1 MGECIHC
8 GQETIKDEKFCCVG
22 CKSAHYIINKLNL
35 KDYYKYCR
43 EIYNTSP
50 PKASEYKNEINFI
63 DEVITNNHGSH
74 TINLLVDGISCGSC
88 VWLIENSLKSL
99 NKIISAKLSVSTN
112 RLEVIWKGSKKYI
125 NKIINLLVNLGYQ
138 ISPYDIK
145 LLNDQEKQ
153 SEKELL
159 KAITISG
166 FATAQI
172 MAFAFA
178 VWIGNYTYSMGEY
191 LRYIF
196 HLVSGIIGVPSII
209 YASRIFIISSYKT
222 LKAHKTNIDIPISIS
237 IIATLLISIQET
249 IRMSDYVYYDAAASL
264 TFLLLVG
271 RYLDLK
277 AKNKA
282 KEGIRKIMFQ
292 QPSIANVIKPDG
304 TISIAAK
311 SVKPND
317 IILVKAGEKFPVD
330 GVIIDGESEV
340 DNSIISGESNPITV
354 SKHSFIYAGTIN
366 LNNTLKVQAKNTG
379 KHTTLSEIIRLVEVI
394 EKNKSKFVKLADKL
408 AQYFTPI
415 ILFLSLITFT
425 IWFKTGVMNATL
437 NAVTLLII
445 TCPCA
450 VGLAVP
456 MVQIIAFSK
465 LIKEGIFIK
474 KSDFL
479 ERLKQIDTIVFD
491 KTGTL
496 TYGKP
501 ILLNFEDLYDEDK
514 LFIASIA
521 SKSGHILCNAINK
534 YYNSQSLLDL
544 KVLETKGRGLYAKY
558 KNDEFW
564 LGNKSWCKVVSEK
577 SKDDYLEVW
586 FRKNNEAPKRLI
598 FKDELRTESKQVMQH
613 LKKDYDLHILSGDK
627 IYNVEKTAKQLNIK
641 NYYGE
646 KSYKEKYEFIKKLSK
661 NGKKVLMIGDGLN
674 DSIALKSAFASLS
687 PKNSIEIAKY
697 VSDSIYNGN
706 LINILTIIQASKTS
720 VKLIKQNFS
729 MSIIYNCMAIPLAI
743 MGKVNPI
750 FAAIFMSISSI
761 TVIFNSL
768 RFKVRKKYI
777 NPGLPRALC
786 ALAMTI

>member
-1 MGECIHC
+1 MGKCIHC
-8 GQETIKDEKFCCVG
+8 GQETINDEKFCCIG
-22 CKSAHYIINKLNL
+22 CKSANYLINKLNL
-35 KDYYKYCR
+35 KEYYKYCR
-43 EIYNTSP
+43 EIYNTYP
-50 PKASEYKNEINFI
+50 PKASEYENKINFT
-63 DEVITNNHGSH
+63 DEIITNKQGTY
-74 TINLLVDGISCGSC
+74 TINLLVDGITCGSC

-112 RLEVIWKGSKKYI
+112 RLEIIWKGSKKYI

-138 ISPYDIK
+138 ISPYDVK
-145 LLNDQEKQ
+145 LLNDQEKHN
-153 SEKELL
+153 EKELL
-159 KAITISG
+159 KAITVSG

-172 MAFAFA
+172 MALAFA
-178 VWIGNYTYSMGEY
+178 VWIGNYSNSMGEY
-191 LRYIF
+191 LRYIL
-196 HLVSGIIGVPSII
+196 HLASGIIGVPSII
-209 YASRIFIISSYKT
+209 YASKIFIISSYKA
-222 LKAHKTNIDIPISIS
+222 LKVRKTNIDVPISIS

-292 QPSIANVIKPDG
+292 QPSIANVIKPEG
-304 TISIAAK
+304 IISIAAK

-317 IILVKAGEKFPVD
+317 IIVVKAGEKFPVD
-330 GVIIDGESEV
+330 GIVIDGESEV
-340 DNSIISGESNPITV
+340 DNSIISGESNPISV
-354 SKHSFIYAGTIN
+354 NNSNFIYAGAIN
-366 LNNTLKVQAKNTG
+366 LNNTLKIKSKSTG
-379 KHTTLSEIIRLVEVI
+379 EHTTLSEIIRLVEVI

-415 ILFLSLITFT
+415 ILAISLITFI
-425 IWFKTGVMNATL
+425 IWLKTGVMNATL

-465 LIKEGIFIK
+465 LIREGIFIK

-479 ERLKQIDTIVFD
+479 ERIKQVNTIVFD

-496 TYGKP
+496 TCGNP
-501 ILLNFEDLYDEDK
+501 ILLNFDELYDEDK
-514 LFIASIA
+514 LLIASIA
-521 SKSGHILCNAINK
+521 SKSGHVLCDAINK
-534 YYNSQSLLDL
+534 HFSNKSLLDL
-544 KVLETKGRGLYAKY
+544 KVLETKGRGLYAKH

-564 LGNKSWCKVVSEK
+564 LGNKLWCKTTNEK
-577 SKDDYLEVW
+577 NEDDYLEVW
-586 FRKNNEAPKRLI
+586 FRKNNDAPKRLI
-598 FKDELRTESKQVMQH
+598 FKDELRAQCKQVMQH
-613 LKKDYDLHILSGDK
+613 LQKEYDLHILSGDK
-627 IYNVEKTAKQLNIK
+627 IYNVEKAAKQLNIK

-646 KSYKEKYEFIKKLSK
+646 KSYKEKYEFIKELSK
-661 NGKKVLMIGDGLN
+661 KGKKVLMIGDGLN

-687 PKNSIEIAKY
+687 PKNSIEISKY
-697 VSDSIYNGN
+697 ASDAIYNGN
-706 LINILTIIQASKTS
+706 LMSILTIIQASKIS
-720 VKLIKQNFS
+720 LKLIKQNFS
-729 MSIIYNCMAIPLAI
+729 MSLIYNGMAIPLAI

-761 TVIFNSL
+761 TVILNSL
-768 RFKVRKKYI
+768 RFKVTSASVKRVK
-777 NPGLPRALC
+777 
-786 ALAMTI
+786 